1 MNILDKKSEEELL
14 KHQKNYYRE
23 QLTNRDNINIEN
35 EFNIENITLTT
46 EIFLIN
52 IKKFSGFEGHYYYSG
67 QDPLVITSEQLLNEQ
82 DLKPEDSYLFTYY
95 KQFQPKTY
103 GQVYHLNPK
112 NKLHRLKSTNYF
124 HPWIHHTPTN
134 TFRAGLFGPKDI
146 SSVKHRLIR
155 LRNLINN
162 INSYGYIPSNNDVI
176 EGYILL
182 KNNDYRFLIT
192 GGHHRVA
199 VLTAMY
205 RSGKKIFEHVAVKY
219 DRSRVK
225 VKIVREKE
233 VTNWPGVKSG
243 YLHEEDAL
251 EMFNKYFNIN

>member
-1 MNILDKKSEEELL
+1 MI
-14 KHQKNYYRE
+14 
-23 QLTNRDNINIEN
+23 
-35 EFNIENITLTT
+35 F
-46 EIFLIN
+46 FLIN

-67 QDPLVITSEQLLNEQ
+67 HDPLVNTSKQLLNQ
-82 DLKPEDSYLFTYY
+82 HNLKPEDSYLFTYY
-95 KQFQPKTY
+95 NQFQPKTY

-112 NKLHRLKSTNYF
+112 NKLHQLKSTDYF

-146 SSVKHRLIR
+146 SNVKHRLIR

-162 INSYGYIPSNNDVI
+162 INQYGYIPSNDDVI

-205 RSGKKIFEHVAVKY
+205 MSGKEIFENVAVKY
-219 DRSRVK
+219 DSSRVN
-225 VKIVREKE
+225 VKIVRETE
-233 VTNWPGVKSG
+233 VSNWPGVKSG
-243 YLHEEDAL
+243 YLNQEDAL
-251 EMFNKYFNIN
+251 EMFNKYFF